1 MENVKEPEK
10 SQKPQGKQSPKAE
23 LHIVLT
29 PQGVAVAG
37 AVKDE
42 MLSLFLLEK
51 AKDIIKQIN
60 APEKVKPKNRVFG
73 AFGKKG

>member
-1 MENVKEPEK
+1 MENVKEPDKQQGEQ
-10 SQKPQGKQSPKAE
+10 SQKAE
-23 LHIVLT
+23 LHIALT

-37 AVKDE
+37 CVKDE

-60 APEKVKPKNRVFG
+60 TPETVKPKNKVLGVFG
-73 AFGKKG
+73 RKG